1 MEMEEQVQWG
11 TQTPLKK
18 YDKIKE
24 INSTVA
30 ISEKKQQILDDIEV
44 TDFDKLLLASPE
56 PTEPNNLDYI
66 LSRINL

>member
-30 ISEKKQQILDDIEV
+30 ISEKKQQILDDI
-44 TDFDKLLLASPE
+44 
-56 PTEPNNLDYI
+56 
-66 LSRINL
+66 